1 MALFDFFNNIMQTT
15 APSTKSKNLGKM
27 FLNDSWLIQELR
39 KEIVDLDRQFK
50 KDILKVLDKWAKRQ
64 GMDFKSEGYTKEI
77 VYSAL
82 RHVAKYKAIQGL
94 FIGLQE

>member
-1 MALFDFFNNIMQTT
+1 MQTT

-39 KEIVDLDRQFK
+39 KEIIDLDRQFK
-50 KDILKVLDKWAKRQ
+50 KDILKVLDKWTKRQ
-64 GMDFKSEGYTKEI
+64 GIDFKHEGYTKEI

-82 RHVAKYKAIQGL
+82 RQVAKYKTIQGL
-94 FIGLQE
+94 FIGLLE